1 MMKFF
6 DKMSKPRKNKP
17 EPQETEKEIPVTGQS
32 DAETTSAE
40 QTGEVSDSQPCQENS
55 QEEVIAALNKKNE
68 ELNDKF
74 LRLYSE
80 FDNYRK
86 RVIKE
91 KADLHKNA
99 SEEMIISLLPLLD
112 DFERAI
118 ASVVNKEEI
127 DPVNQGIIL
136 IYNKLKNI
144 LIQKGVQETEA
155 MGLTFDTDFHEA
167 IANVPATSEEL
178 KNKIIDVTQKG
189 YTLNGKVIRFAKVVV
204 GN

>member
-6 DKMSKPRKNKP
+6 DKMSKQRKNKP
-17 EPQETEKEIPVTGQS
+17 EPQETEKEVPVSGQS
-32 DAETTSAE
+32 DAETVTNENTAE
-40 QTGEVSDSQPCQENS
+40 VNDSQPCQENS

-118 ASVVNKEEI
+118 ASVVDIEDI
-127 DPVNQGIIL
+127 DPVKQGTVL
-136 IYNKLKNI
+136 IYNKMKNI
-144 LIQKGVQETEA
+144 LTQKGLQETEA
-155 MGLTFDTDFHEA
+155 MGLNFDTDFHEA
-167 IANVPATSEEL
+167 IANVPALSEEM

>member
-1 MMKFF
+1 
-6 DKMSKPRKNKP
+6 MSKPRKNKP

>member
-1 MMKFF
+1 
-6 DKMSKPRKNKP
+6 MSKPRKNKP
-17 EPQETEKEIPVTGQS
+17 EPQETEKETPVTGQS
-32 DAETTSAE
+32 DAESTSAE